1 MEQVFSVADKLSKVI
16 RNMQKCLQCT
26 ICLQTISDPV
36 KTHCGHRFCRICI
49 QTVIQNKNAL
59 CPLCNCT
66 IQRRNISKDENT
78 AIYIKQL
85 QNIIEAIQLDSGID
99 IVTHLSVLNM
109 CETSS
114 NNTEDLIKPS
124 CSYANDTR
132 QKAQPTGNNNVK
144 GKRKKGGRKF
154 TQKKKIVAKESNS
167 MTRYLSR
174 CGLSGI
180 EPLEASNDCSGEKS
194 LEDKVYSWLD
204 TLPENENFD
213 PDVVVKVEHV
223 DSDLDD
229 TLTMSV
235 SENDAPSKRITDTN
249 VDPDLEPSTACD
261 KSDGDRSTGKEIP
274 EGCSRDDENDKKSGI
289 NVGNCSSRVDTKP
302 DTKSKTV
309 KSSDDGK
316 GKSEEKFIEVQ
327 RTSPCDMLSAMQR
340 NWSSVAKFG
349 KEMRAKRK
357 RLKCLDVSIEKR
369 RSMGE
374 VDREEEVGSS
384 SDRRGGSKC
393 EKSNVDEEL
402 LECENSLGAT
412 RYDGVE
418 GEDRERSIVQP
429 SDESS
434 FVTLEGDG
442 KIRIR
447 NLNTCQMN
455 AIIGVSDENGR
466 IEGVEG
472 EEEEEET
479 ERQMEVFNTPVHDR
493 SKIFSQM
500 IPEESHDDQD
510 RANLVDES
518 VKRSLPISTNE
529 RADEAGRSTPS
540 RKRLSLKR
548 QSEDSKSNNT
558 SNSDVGSRLNAVRR
572 DLNRQIDKEDVDVG
586 NVDGIT
592 GRGKRKSTGEERERN
607 LASNDYA
614 GRRMG
619 DKKRNKSLVTF
630 KKLGKFYK
638 RGNERRI
645 KKRVPFFYLGAT
657 EKETSYY
664 SGLHAHKSRDLV
676 AMCCNARLEQ
686 EIKSGTSTG
695 SITSSSGNVKNVAK
709 ERMKS
714 KVKVDDRTVSENQVE
729 DVAGGRICEEIIPRP
744 IGNANKSYDVDVLL
758 VSSDDEPS
766 KSSIS
771 KTDSSCKDTVRM
783 PSPSK
788 DCPPARLLS
797 SSPPIDTL
805 QTQKLNEAEPEPA
818 RRKRKGDKSSF
829 ACISPQCNSGCAS
842 IEKRKCS
849 IGNQRTFFH
858 EKGAKESLEREDD
871 DSTHSLSSQATCIR
885 TTTPEMKNL
894 SRKSKEKRSPNPSS
908 RDTELI
914 RTGEN
919 SDRDTV
925 KTYEKKV
932 REKVYNRIVLLDSS
946 ESESTD
952 FAFLDGN
959 GNDGSDAS
967 PKTEKR
973 KRTASFDSAD
983 ETDLNAIVSNWCN
996 DGKLDERCKKKGKLE
1011 RARDALDS
1019 SASNFSTKSLDLVV
1033 EKFGKE
1039 KSNSNWTKNL
1049 EDRMALAVDED
1060 SPDFCAVIDKVQ
1072 NVRNGTMVFKEKQRQ
1087 ENAKT
1092 ADSLMHDN
1100 FDEIIANVNTADLI
1114 ADSDDGKGDK
1124 SRREEYMEGKN
1135 DCERKS
1141 KQCSEKIRS
1150 WNNEIPH
1157 NGSDKENRNK
1167 MDVSGSDNGNDE
1179 DPVCV
1184 NNIQDVEHSGE
1195 EDDIVENTPKAKRKK
1210 LEAINSPRESL
1221 PSISKTIEKSA
1232 YVRTPSSIMTTGSN
1246 LASTPGSMT
1255 NIQPLHQSTP
1265 KVQQFKNITGIA
1277 KRISVMNE
1285 QSNSKQTKNIVQ
1297 RIGSQKSAS
1306 QRSNV
1311 QNITRTSIEQ
1321 RINIQRSDLQN
1332 AMQRSDQRNS
1342 DQESNVQITSQRNND
1357 QRSIV
1362 QHEIVERNDISSQRN
1377 TQKLCFVC
1385 SGLVLSEI
1393 EQVKTLAQK
1402 VNVKYR
1408 QQFDQEVTHVIVK
1421 ADKDNSAN
1429 KTLKY
1434 LQGVA
1439 HKKWIVG
1446 FDWVINSLKEN
1457 RLVNEEPY
1465 EVVDSR
1471 TLEAGPRR
1479 SRLREKDLF
1488 TGFVFFC
1495 NGPYDNVSV
1504 QQYQDMLRATGAIV
1518 VQSLSAL
1525 AAEKSRL
1532 RIIMIQADMY
1542 EYEIIKWYRM
1552 VHAIS
1557 IVHEWVVECISQY
1570 KLISFYPYLQEL
1582 SRQDVLALGY
1592 PEYLLE
1598 EEVDED
1604 SDNSCDVS
1612 M

>member
-1 MEQVFSVADKLSKVI
+1 
-16 RNMQKCLQCT
+16 
-26 ICLQTISDPV
+26 
-36 KTHCGHRFCRICI
+36 
-49 QTVIQNKNAL
+49 
-59 CPLCNCT
+59 
-66 IQRRNISKDENT
+66 
-78 AIYIKQL
+78 
-85 QNIIEAIQLDSGID
+85 
-99 IVTHLSVLNM
+99 M

-132 QKAQPTGNNNVK
+132 QKTQPTGNNNVK

-302 DTKSKTV
+302 DSKSKTV

-518 VKRSLPISTNE
+518 VKRSLPIPTNE

-695 SITSSSGNVKNVAK
+695 SMTNSSGNVKNVAK

-729 DVAGGRICEEIIPRP
+729 DVAGGRICEEIIPHP

-797 SSPPIDTL
+797 SSPPIDIL

-849 IGNQRTFFH
+849 IGNQRIFFH

-996 DGKLDERCKKKGKLE
+996 DGKLDERCKKKGKVE

-1019 SASNFSTKSLDLVV
+1019 SASNFSTKSLGNYLEGGLPPRFLTIFRYRVQDFACNRPSSFS
-1033 EKFGKE
+1033 KY
-1039 KSNSNWTKNL
+1039 NL
-1049 EDRMALAVDED
+1049 E
-1060 SPDFCAVIDKVQ
+1060 
-1072 NVRNGTMVFKEKQRQ
+1072 
-1087 ENAKT
+1087 
-1092 ADSLMHDN
+1092 
-1100 FDEIIANVNTADLI
+1100 
-1114 ADSDDGKGDK
+1114 
-1124 SRREEYMEGKN
+1124 
-1135 DCERKS
+1135 
-1141 KQCSEKIRS
+1141 
-1150 WNNEIPH
+1150 
-1157 NGSDKENRNK
+1157 
-1167 MDVSGSDNGNDE
+1167 
-1179 DPVCV
+1179 
-1184 NNIQDVEHSGE
+1184 
-1195 EDDIVENTPKAKRKK
+1195 
-1210 LEAINSPRESL
+1210 NSS
-1221 PSISKTIEKSA
+1221 
-1232 YVRTPSSIMTTGSN
+1232 
-1246 LASTPGSMT
+1246 
-1255 NIQPLHQSTP
+1255 
-1265 KVQQFKNITGIA
+1265 
-1277 KRISVMNE
+1277 
-1285 QSNSKQTKNIVQ
+1285 
-1297 RIGSQKSAS
+1297 
-1306 QRSNV
+1306 
-1311 QNITRTSIEQ
+1311 
-1321 RINIQRSDLQN
+1321 
-1332 AMQRSDQRNS
+1332 
-1342 DQESNVQITSQRNND
+1342 
-1357 QRSIV
+1357 
-1362 QHEIVERNDISSQRN
+1362 
-1377 TQKLCFVC
+1377 
-1385 SGLVLSEI
+1385 
-1393 EQVKTLAQK
+1393 
-1402 VNVKYR
+1402 
-1408 QQFDQEVTHVIVK
+1408 
-1421 ADKDNSAN
+1421 
-1429 KTLKY
+1429 
-1434 LQGVA
+1434 
-1439 HKKWIVG
+1439 
-1446 FDWVINSLKEN
+1446 
-1457 RLVNEEPY
+1457 
-1465 EVVDSR
+1465 
-1471 TLEAGPRR
+1471 
-1479 SRLREKDLF
+1479 
-1488 TGFVFFC
+1488 
-1495 NGPYDNVSV
+1495 YD
-1504 QQYQDMLRATGAIV
+1504 YIYA
-1518 VQSLSAL
+1518 
-1525 AAEKSRL
+1525 
-1532 RIIMIQADMY
+1532 
-1542 EYEIIKWYRM
+1542 
-1552 VHAIS
+1552 
-1557 IVHEWVVECISQY
+1557 
-1570 KLISFYPYLQEL
+1570 
-1582 SRQDVLALGY
+1582 
-1592 PEYLLE
+1592 
-1598 EEVDED
+1598 
-1604 SDNSCDVS
+1604 
-1612 M
+1612 